1 VGTPAG
7 VGQGSSRLIWDNERG
22 IGRGAS
28 RAAGVESFMGTLATS
43 LVLLK
48 ARDPESKGIVE
59 RRNGWF
65 ETSFMP
71 GREFRPPADFNEQ
84 FTDWLG
90 QANQK
95 IVRTEPPRV

>member
-1 VGTPAG
+1 
-7 VGQGSSRLIWDNERG
+7 
-22 IGRGAS
+22 
-28 RAAGVESFMGTLATS
+28 MGTLATS

-95 IVRTEPPRV
+95 IVRTEPPRVWWRVLTSTGEWSHACTKEVQRRVA

>member
-1 VGTPAG
+1 
-7 VGQGSSRLIWDNERG
+7 
-22 IGRGAS
+22 
-28 RAAGVESFMGTLATS
+28 
-43 LVLLK
+43 
-48 ARDPESKGIVE
+48 
-59 RRNGWF
+59 
-65 ETSFMP
+65 MP